1 MQFCPP
7 PFKKDVNVFERIQR
21 RMLVAGQEGMS
32 SEEGLNTLWLSSP
45 EKKDAEEKPHC
56 SLQPPDEEK
65 HKNVKSS
72 APGNLWEWT
81 VERWINQRDG

>member
-45 EKKDAEEKPHC
+45 EKKDAEGKPHGG
-56 SLQPPDEEK
+56 LQFLTERREAEL
-65 HKNVKSS
+65 SS
-72 APGNLWEWT
+72 ALW
-81 VERWINQRDG
+81 

>member
-1 MQFCPP
+1 
-7 PFKKDVNVFERIQR
+7 
-21 RMLVAGQEGMS
+21 MLVAGQEGMS

-45 EKKDAEEKPHC
+45 EKKDAEGKPHC